1 MLIADALRHAAATLK
16 NAHIENPMR
25 EARRLL
31 AHALNLP
38 PGATPPA
45 GIDPAA
51 FRALIARRAAHEPLA
66 YITGTRGF
74 WTIDLATTPAT
85 LIPPP
90 HSETLIE
97 AARAHFPNPA
107 DVKTILDLGTGTG
120 CLLLAALTEFPAAR
134 GIGTD
139 RAPAA
144 AALAAANAAR
154 LNLSPRAAFLAA
166 DWAAPLAG
174 RFDLILCNPPYIATA
189 DIPALMP
196 DVALYEP
203 ASALD
208 GGPDGLREYA
218 RLIPTL
224 PALLAPGGLACLE
237 LGAGQSP
244 ATTALARAAG
254 FTLITTR
261 PDLAG
266 IPRAL
271 LLSSPA
277 ENAT

>member
-1 MLIADALRHAAATLK
+1 MIIADALRHAAATLK
-16 NAHIENPMR
+16 NAQVENPVR
-25 EARRLL
+25 EARLLL
-31 AHALNLP
+31 AHALHLSPRATLP
-38 PGATPPA
+38 ASA
-45 GIDPAA
+45 ALDPAA
-51 FRALIARRAAHEPLA
+51 LHALIARRAAHEPLA

-74 WTIDLATTPAT
+74 WTIDLHTSPAT
-85 LIPPP
+85 LIPRAD
-90 HSETLIE
+90 SETLIE

-107 DVKTILDLGTGTG
+107 MVKTILDLGTGTG
-120 CLLLAALTEFPAAR
+120 CLLLAALTEFPAAH

-139 RAPAA
+139 LSPEA
-144 AALAAANAAR
+144 AALAARNAAR
-154 LNLSPRAAFLAA
+154 LDLSPRAAFLAC
-166 DWAAPLAG
+166 DWAAPIAA

-208 GGPDGLREYA
+208 GGPDGMRDYA

-237 LGAGQSP
+237 LGAGQSA
-244 ATTALARAAG
+244 ATTALAKTAG
-254 FTLITTR
+254 FTRIATR

-271 LLSSPA
+271 LL
-277 ENAT
+277 ATPT